1 MSELNSKINN
11 IISQVAK
18 SLPEGT
24 QIEFTQE
31 CLDGI
36 EKSLKEPRKSFEEQI
51 KDVCNE
57 TIIDKTIEIENDHD
71 EPMKMTV
78 KVHKANYGKY
88 LYYRIIVD
96 KPCKNEFDSHP
107 FSQVFKLLGSEL
119 EESKL
124 EIGEVVADNEMMR
137 NMFNYLAMEDE
148 DLEDHTGNTSCM
160 KYRSAIIKTITLLWD

>member
-1 MSELNSKINN
+1 MVLLVWYIIKFDIIILYTINNNNNHNMSELNSKINN

-57 TIIDKTIEIENDHD
+57 TIIDKTI
-71 EPMKMTV
+71 
-78 KVHKANYGKY
+78 
-88 LYYRIIVD
+88 
-96 KPCKNEFDSHP
+96 
-107 FSQVFKLLGSEL
+107 
-119 EESKL
+119 
-124 EIGEVVADNEMMR
+124 
-137 NMFNYLAMEDE
+137 
-148 DLEDHTGNTSCM
+148 
-160 KYRSAIIKTITLLWD
+160 